1 ALYFFSKIG
10 SSSAQCLILIWS
22 AVMCSHFSS
31 GWLKRRIGILQA
43 GLGRRRLPYLL
54 RAVGPVTTVLEVA
67 RDALGLERER
77 GKGRRAV
84 DAVTPFGD
92 PVQVDTNLAVG
103 LRHHPVCL
111 CDLRVATAVRDQQ
124 VTKWRQEG
132 RRPWL
137 EVAGTH
143 EDDIDVQLARSVKVH
158 LPQAQADALRAHP

>member
-31 GWLKRRIGILQA
+31 GWLKRRIRILQA
-43 GLGRRRLPYLL
+43 GLGRGRLPYLL
-54 RAVGPVTTVLEVA
+54 RAVGPVTTVLEIA

-92 PVQVDTNLAVG
+92 AVQIEANLAAG

-111 CDLRVATAVRDQQ
+111 CDLLVTAAVCDHEI
-124 VTKWRQEG
+124 TK
-132 RRPWL
+132 
-137 EVAGTH
+137 
-143 EDDIDVQLARSVKVH
+143 
-158 LPQAQADALRAHP
+158 